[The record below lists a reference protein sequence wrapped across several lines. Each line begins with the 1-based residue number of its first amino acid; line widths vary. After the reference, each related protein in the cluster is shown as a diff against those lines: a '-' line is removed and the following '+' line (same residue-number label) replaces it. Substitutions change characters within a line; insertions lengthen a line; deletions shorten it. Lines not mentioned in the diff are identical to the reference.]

1 MNLKQA
7 QYVLAIVEAGSMAA
21 ASRELHVTQPA
32 LSQVVKTDLPS
43 ALQKKSPA
51 LPGAAGEQVMA
62 YLISIPLEKGS

>member
-32 LSQVVKTDLPS
+32 LSQ
-43 ALQKKSPA
+43 
-51 LPGAAGEQVMA
+51 
-62 YLISIPLEKGS
+62 